1 MPKARQPSALYVSA
15 RTKQIEMKIII
26 AIDIIEGQCVR
37 LTKGD
42 YSTKKTYFKDPVEV
56 AKRLE
61 DSGIQ
66 YLHLVDLD
74 GAKAS
79 KIINYPVLEKIANQ
93 TNLYIDFGGGL
104 KSNEDAKIAFASGA
118 KQITGGSIAVKNPDV
133 FKSWLAQYGSDKI
146 ILGADCKDRK
156 IATHGWLETSELEVI
171 DFIQKYKEEGVKHVI
186 CTDIAK
192 DGMLQGAS
200 EELYKNILQGTDIQ
214 LIASGGVSSLED
226 LKRLRE
232 INCAGAIVGKA
243 YYEGRI
249 SLEELSA
256 FQA

>member
-1 MPKARQPSALYVSA
+1 
-15 RTKQIEMKIII
+15 MKIII

-42 YSTKKTYFKDPVEV
+42 YSTKKTYFKDPLEV

-61 DSGIQ
+61 DSGIK

-93 TNLYIDFGGGL
+93 TNLHIDFGGGL
-104 KSNEDAKIAFASGA
+104 KSEEDAKIAFSSGA

-146 ILGADCKDRK
+146 ILGADCIDRK

-171 DFIQKYKEEGVKHVI
+171 DFIQKYKKEGVKNVI

-200 EELYKNILQGTDIQ
+200 EELYKDILQNTDIQ
-214 LIASGGVSSLED
+214 LIASGGVSNLED
-226 LKRLRE
+226 LKRLKA

-243 YYEGRI
+243 YYEGKI
-249 SLEELSA
+249 SLKKLSA
-256 FQA
+256 FS

>member
-1 MPKARQPSALYVSA
+1 
-15 RTKQIEMKIII
+15 MKIII
-26 AIDIIEGQCVR
+26 AIDIIDGQCVR

-42 YSTKKTYFKDPVEV
+42 YATKKTYFKDPLEV

-61 DSGIQ
+61 DNGIQ
-66 YLHLVDLD
+66 RLHLVDLD

-93 TNLYIDFGGGL
+93 TDLHIDFGGGL
-104 KSNEDAKIAFASGA
+104 KSAEDAKIAFSSGA
-118 KQITGGSIAVKNPDV
+118 KQITGGSIAVKNPAV
-133 FKSWLAQYGSDKI
+133 FKSWLSEYGNDKI

-171 DFIQKYKEEGVKHVI
+171 DFIQKYEKEGIQNVI

-200 EELYKNILQGTDIQ
+200 EDLYGDILQNIDIQ
-214 LIASGGVSSLED
+214 LIASGGVSNLED
-226 LKRLRE
+226 LKRLKA
-232 INCAGAIVGKA
+232 IGCAGAIVGKA
-243 YYEGRI
+243 YYEGKI
-249 SLEELSA
+249 SLKELA
-256 FQA
+256 EFF